1 MGIPSSL
8 SETAAARQ
16 PAAADDIVGRLAAG
30 DPTALAKCITLM
42 ENGGE
47 TADLIHRRVCAKAGC
62 AAVIGFTG
70 APGAGKSTLIDAYIG
85 TLRGR
90 GQTVAVAAVDPTSP
104 ISGGAILGDRVR
116 MRRHSEDPGVFIR
129 SVASRGHLG
138 GLSASMHRIVDVMDA
153 AGRDVIIVE
162 TVGTGQS
169 EIEVTEIA
177 DICVVVNAPNMG
189 DDVQAMKAGVLE
201 IADVLVVNK
210 ADLPLAQRTT
220 EQLKNMLKL
229 RQDKQDI
236 PVIETVAIKET
247 GSRCPVRRYR
257 WPAGVSGRRQGKESP
272 APHAPPDRASR
283 RPRHSRPHPR
293 RRRARIGRPSHSRRG
308 WRNRNRRSRRT
319 RAQDHSLII

>member
-8 SETAAARQ
+8 SEPAAARQ
-16 PAAADDIVGRLAAG
+16 PPAVDDIISKLAAG
-30 DPTALAKCITLM
+30 DPTVLAKCITLM
-42 ENGGE
+42 ESGGE
-47 TADLIHRRVCAKAGC
+47 VADLIHRRVCAKAGH

-85 TLRGR
+85 SLRGR

-138 GLSASMHRIVDVMDA
+138 GLSESIHRIVDAMDA
-153 AGRDVIIVE
+153 AGRDVVIVE

-169 EIEVTEIA
+169 EVEVTEIA

-220 EQLKNMLKL
+220 DQLKNMLKL
-229 RQDKQDI
+229 RQDRQDI
-236 PVIETVAIKET
+236 AVIETVAIK
-247 GSRCPVRRYR
+247 G
-257 WPAGVSGRRQGKESP
+257 AGIDALCAAIDGLL
-272 APHAPPDRASR
+272 A
-283 RPRHSRPHPR
+283 
-293 RRRARIGRPSHSRRG
+293 
-308 WRNRNRRSRRT
+308 T
-319 RAQDHSLII
+319 RAGNKEKNRHRRMRRLIAQAAGRAVADLIRDAGAELEGLVKAAASGEIGVTEAAGRALSLIRS

>member
-1 MGIPSSL
+1 LGIPSSL
-8 SETAAARQ
+8 SEPAAARQ
-16 PAAADDIVGRLAAG
+16 PPAVDDIISKLAAG
-30 DPTALAKCITLM
+30 DPATLAKCITLM
-42 ENGGE
+42 ESGGE
-47 TADLIHRRVCAKAGC
+47 VADLIHRRVCAKAGH

-85 TLRGR
+85 SLRGR

-138 GLSASMHRIVDVMDA
+138 GLSESIHRIVDAMDA
-153 AGRDVIIVE
+153 AGRDVVIVE

-169 EIEVTEIA
+169 EVEVTEIA

-220 EQLKNMLKL
+220 DQLKNMLKL
-229 RQDKQDI
+229 RQDRQDI
-236 PVIETVAIKET
+236 AVIETVAIKGAGIDALCVAIDGLLATRAGHKEKN
-247 GSRCPVRRYR
+247 RHRRMR
-257 WPAGVSGRRQGKESP
+257 RLIAQAAGRAVADLIRDAGAELEGLVKAAASGEIGVTE
-272 APHAPPDRASR
+272 AADRAL
-283 RPRHSRPHPR
+283 
-293 RRRARIGRPSHSRRG
+293 
-308 WRNRNRRSRRT
+308 
-319 RAQDHSLII
+319 SLIRS

>member
-8 SETAAARQ
+8 SESAAARQ
-16 PAAADDIVGRLAAG
+16 PSAADDIVGRLAAG
-30 DPTALAKCITLM
+30 DAKALAKCITLM
-42 ENGGE
+42 ESGGE
-47 TADLIHRRVCAKAGC
+47 IADLIHRRVCAKAGR
-62 AAVIGFTG
+62 AAVVGFTG

-85 TLRGR
+85 ALRTR

-138 GLSASMHRIVDVMDA
+138 GLSESMHRIVDVMDA
-153 AGRDVIIVE
+153 AGRDVVIVE

-189 DDVQAMKAGVLE
+189 DDVQAMKAGILE

-210 ADLPLAQRTT
+210 SDLPLAQRTT
-220 EQLKNMLKL
+220 DQLKDMLKL
-229 RQDKQDI
+229 RQGKQDI

-247 GSRCPVRRYR
+247 GIDALCTAVDDLL
-257 WPAGVSGRRQGKESP
+257 A
-272 APHAPPDRASR
+272 
-283 RPRHSRPHPR
+283 
-293 RRRARIGRPSHSRRG
+293 
-308 WRNRNRRSRRT
+308 T
-319 RAQDHSLII
+319 RANDKKKNRQRRMRRLIAQAAGRAVTDRIRDAKGREVESLVSAAAAGEIGIAEAAERALKSMR

>member
-1 MGIPSSL
+1 LGIPSSL
-8 SETAAARQ
+8 SE
-16 PAAADDIVGRLAAG
+16 PAAAHQPSAVDDIIGRLAAG
-30 DPTALAKCITLM
+30 DPSALAKCITLM
-42 ENGGE
+42 ERGGE
-47 TADLIHRRVCAKAGC
+47 TADQIHRRVSAKAGR
-62 AAVIGFTG
+62 AAVVGFTG

-85 TLRGR
+85 ALRRR

-138 GLSASMHRIVDVMDA
+138 GLSESMHRIVDVMDA
-153 AGRDVIIVE
+153 AGRDVVIVE

-210 ADLPLAQRTT
+210 ADLPLAQRTSD
-220 EQLKNMLKL
+220 QLKDMLKL
-229 RQDKQDI
+229 RRDRQDI
-236 PVIETVAIKET
+236 AVVETVAIKET
-247 GSRCPVRRYR
+247 GVDALC
-257 WPAGVSGRRQGKESP
+257 A
-272 APHAPPDRASR
+272 AIDALLA
-283 RPRHSRPHPR
+283 
-293 RRRARIGRPSHSRRG
+293 
-308 WRNRNRRSRRT
+308 T
-319 RAQDHSLII
+319 RAGDKEKNRQRRMRRLIAQAAGRSVSDRISDLSGSDIDDLLEAAGSGEIGVAEAAARALSLIRQ